1 MADHIR
7 VLAQRDDLFFASLA
21 CQMCGAEAVAIVTVQ
36 LDETDTALIDAGDLP
51 PAVTASELEPRPRSD
66 EPGAVDGDDVLAMH
80 DFLRD
85 FDGDFTRLFDRHPA
99 GGNGASGA

>member
-36 LDETDTALIDAGDLP
+36 LDESDTALIDAGDLP
-51 PAVTASELEPRPRSD
+51 PAVTAGDLEPRPDGR
-66 EPGAVDGDDVLAMH
+66 GAVEGDDVLAMH

-85 FDGDFTRLFDRHPA
+85 FDGDFARLFDRYPA
-99 GGNGASGA
+99 GGNGAAGA